1 MLYLQSK
8 TKQKSNHNA
17 CAHLLKLKNCYQ
29 KMGFIK
35 KSFKYTKKNNLITLS
50 SKNKY
55 YYPAPIILKIHLDF
69 QQKKTNYN

>member
-35 KSFKYTKKNNLITLS
+35 KSFKYTKKITS
-50 SKNKY
+50 S
-55 YYPAPIILKIHLDF
+55 PCLQKINTTLPPPKF
-69 QQKKTNYN
+69 

>member
-29 KMGFIK
+29 KMGVIK
-35 KSFKYTKKNNLITLS
+35 KSFKYTKK
-50 SKNKY
+50 K
-55 YYPAPIILKIHLDF
+55 
-69 QQKKTNYN
+69 